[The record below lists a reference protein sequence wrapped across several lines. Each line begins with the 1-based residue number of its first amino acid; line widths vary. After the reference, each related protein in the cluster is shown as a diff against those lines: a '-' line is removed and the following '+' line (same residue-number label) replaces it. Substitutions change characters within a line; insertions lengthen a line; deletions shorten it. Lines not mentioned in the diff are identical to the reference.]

1 MRNKQTHSSQ
11 TYTSFSDQRKEDNC
25 QALSSL
31 GFTTSSSGTQTSVAK
46 SAGSN
51 ITYEGSKSLIIGL
64 RGDSSFPVEHIVI
77 NDIISNSR
85 GTTCGV

>member
-25 QALSSL
+25 QALSSS

>member
-1 MRNKQTHSSQ
+1 MRNKKTHSSQ
-11 TYTSFSDQRKEDNC
+11 TYTSFSDQRKEDDSQVLC
-25 QALSSL
+25 SSN
-31 GFTTSSSGTQTSVAK
+31 FATSTSGTQTCVAK

-51 ITYEGSKSLIIGL
+51 SSYEGSKSLIIGL
-64 RGDSSFPVEHIVI
+64 RGDSTFPVEHIVI

>member
-1 MRNKQTHSSQ
+1 MRNKKTHSSQ
-11 TYTSFSDQRKEDNC
+11 TYTSFSEQRKEDDS
-25 QALSSL
+25 QVLPLSGL
-31 GFTTSSSGTQTSVAK
+31 TTSSSGTQTCVAK

-51 ITYEGSKSLIIGL
+51 NSFEGPKSLIIGL
-64 RGDSSFPVEHIVI
+64 RGETTFPVEHIVI